1 MANKNTWRKRRAG
14 EAGYGQK
21 RGRALHTGFG
31 QMDGSPHRTSAKM
44 YRGSPGASRGS
55 KPKRK

>member
-31 QMDGSPHRTSAKM
+31 QQDGSPRRRAAKQ
-44 YRGSPGASRGS
+44 YRAPGTRGKTQ
-55 KPKRK
+55 KPAR

>member
-1 MANKNTWRKRRAG
+1 MANKNTWRKRASG

-31 QMDGSPHRTSAKM
+31 QQDGSPTRRAAKQ
-44 YRGSPGASRGS
+44 YRAPGSRG
-55 KPKRK
+55 KTGAPRR

>member
-31 QMDGSPHRTSAKM
+31 QADGSRRRRAAKT
-44 YRGSPGASRGS
+44 YRGSSN
-55 KPKRK
+55 KK